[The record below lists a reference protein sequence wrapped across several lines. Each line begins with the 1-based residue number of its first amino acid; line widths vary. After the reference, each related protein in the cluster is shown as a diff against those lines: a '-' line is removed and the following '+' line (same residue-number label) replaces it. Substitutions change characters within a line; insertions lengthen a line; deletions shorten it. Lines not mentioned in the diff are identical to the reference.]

1 MRRWYVVNTKP
12 RAEGTA
18 LFHLLRQGF
27 EAYLP
32 RLIMR
37 RRHARRVDTVPVPLF
52 PGYLFVAFDF
62 ERTRWRSVGG
72 TFGVNRLICH
82 GDLPAPMPEGIVEE
96 IRGREDDEG
105 FVLLAV
111 DRPFE
116 KGAHIEIAE
125 GPLAEAHGIFECMD
139 SRERVVVLLNLLG
152 REVRTR
158 VPLGWVQ
165 AAA

>member
-12 RAEGTA
+12 RAEGIA

-32 RLIMR
+32 RLTKR

-72 TFGVNRLICH
+72 TVGVNRLICH
-82 GDLPAPMPEGIVEE
+82 GDRPAPVPEGIVED

-105 FVLLAV
+105 FVLMAAEST
-111 DRPFE
+111 FK
-116 KGAHIEIAE
+116 KGTLIEIAD
-125 GPLAEAHGIFECMD
+125 GPLAEARGIFECMD

-152 REVRTR
+152 REVRAR

-165 AAA
+165 ANA